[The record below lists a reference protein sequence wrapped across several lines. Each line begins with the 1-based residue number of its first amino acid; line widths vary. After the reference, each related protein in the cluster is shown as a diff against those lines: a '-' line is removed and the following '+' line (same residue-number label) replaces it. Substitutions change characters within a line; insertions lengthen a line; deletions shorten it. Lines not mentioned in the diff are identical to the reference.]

1 MNTRPQSTADAAR
14 RVRPKAPASAKKLT
28 NGAHKAKSNG
38 LAAHGKP
45 AAAKS
50 PASKSSAVRTKTS
63 SAVARKAPTSSAV
76 RKRRSSPPPP
86 NNAQDNEM
94 KETIAFRL
102 SSDENNLLDR
112 RKKEDGIE
120 VSLTLRSLLITH
132 LLIGHDRIVSATFI
146 GGYKATYNDKSDT
159 WSIADK
165 DGEVLHKSLDRD
177 EALIRV
183 RVDRPGRRRHRLD
196 DQGVQDQGVPP
207 LARRAHRAH
216 QVQGDQR
223 HDVLRGAAAL
233 PDNPAR
239 QEGGAPAGGRL
250 QARLPHLSGRRR
262 QRMVHREGRDAH
274 RLQADTWRCHA
285 RCRQAVAGRRRHRLR
300 GVKATA
306 TLGWRLTSQR

>member
-28 NGAHKAKSNG
+28 NGAHKAKTNG

-63 SAVARKAPTSSAV
+63 STVVRRAPASSAV

-86 NNAQDNEM
+86 SSAQDNEM

-102 SSDENNLLDR
+102 SSDENDLLDR

-132 LLIGHDRIVSATFI
+132 LLIGHERIVSATFI
-146 GGYKATYNDKSDT
+146 GGYKATNNDESDK

-165 DGEVLHKSLDRD
+165 DGEVLHKSLERD
-177 EALIRV
+177 EALIRCEWIAQV
-183 RVDRPGRRRHRLD
+183 AAGTASTTKASKTKAFRLSLD
-196 DQGVQDQGVPP
+196 EHTALTKFKEINDTTFS
-207 LARRAHRAH
+207 
-216 QVQGDQR
+216 
-223 HDVLRGAAAL
+223 AAL
-233 PDNPAR
+233 RHFLTTQLVKKEERLLEVGFEHGYRIYPADDGNGWCIAKGDTR
-239 QEGGAPAGGRL
+239 IDCKLTRGDA
-250 QARLPHLSGRRR
+250 
-262 QRMVHREGRDAH
+262 MRDAD
-274 RLQADTWRCHA
+274 RLSQAESA
-285 RCRQAVAGRRRHRLR
+285 IASAG
-300 GVKATA
+300 
-306 TLGWRLTSQR
+306 